1 VKKETLSR
9 LLRQFA
15 AEGVIE
21 VSRREISILDP
32 DALARL
38 SSSRAHSA

>member
-1 VKKETLSR
+1 MGR
-9 LLRQFA
+9 QLLRQFA

-21 VSRREISILDP
+21 VSRREISILDR
-32 DALARL
+32 DALTKL